1 MSDFRTVYRG
11 YAIYIWGADSSW
23 SSRAES
29 IRSDV
34 PILASPTSEGHA
46 SWGRALRRAK
56 SEIDRVLSGF
66 P

>member
-1 MSDFRTVYRG
+1 MRDFRAVYRG
-11 YAIYIWGADSSW
+11 YAIYISGTDSSW

-29 IRSDV
+29 IRFDV
-34 PILASPTSEGHA
+34 PILASPVSDGHA

-56 SEIDRVLSGF
+56 REIERVLSEF